1 MTCNNCI
8 HYELCEVQAFN
19 GFNKNWDPEKDWKHC
34 GVFKDKSKY
43 IELPCKVGDTVYCLD
58 TLVDKDKCDKCPFY
72 YEGGMGDYP
81 ACEKSIT
88 GSRSAECIEIK
99 EEIVQSIHCDVRKTL
114 EFTLLNPNNKILK
127 SNVFLTKSEAEQK
140 LKELKENRTT

>member
-8 HYELCEVQAFN
+8 HYEVCEGWQVDERRETLAN
-19 GFNKNWDPEKDWKHC
+19 GCTD
-34 GVFKDKSKY
+34 FKDKSKY

-99 EEIVQSIHCDVRKTL
+99 EEIGTLKDILWWMFRNDFGKT
-114 EFTLLNPNNKILK
+114 
-127 SNVFLTKSEAEQK
+127 VFLTKSEAEQK
-140 LKELKENRTT
+140 LKEMKENA